1 MKKCLSAR
9 RVLSLESTEI
19 DDKFLIDNLEI
30 TKGKINYGAGTSNPM
45 KNLFF
50 WNENEEIT
58 NDYGYNLNC
67 ILPEKF
73 SMSFF
78 TLLYKGNEAISEKL
92 IAELNDKFVI
102 ETEKLKKEN

>member
-1 MKKCLSAR
+1 M
-9 RVLSLESTEI
+9 ESNEI